1 MNIKYRPVKAFL
13 LAVDSG
19 SFTHAAGLLGV
30 TQPSFTALIQ
40 DLEHTLGVR
49 LFERGPRRVA
59 LSTAGE
65 RFLLHARRILD
76 GVEEAVAEAR
86 RAARGELG
94 ELRVGFTSSLPF
106 TDLLPDALNAY
117 RRRFP
122 QVRLQLREMFTPEQF
137 QSLVSGELDV
147 GFVRLQAGTPPA
159 GIVLREVARN
169 PLRLVVNA
177 AHRLAGAAQ
186 VHLAELA
193 GEDFI
198 SFPADVGTD
207 LPGVLRALCRQAGF
221 EPRIV
226 QTAREATTQIGL
238 VAAGLGVAVL
248 PAPLESVRIARVRYL
263 ALAEPEAQF
272 RLALAIREGE
282 PVPTLGGFLEVLESL
297 RAGEPP
303 LALSVPRQ

>member
-1 MNIKYRPVKAFL
+1 MELRHLRYFI
-13 LAVDSG
+13 AVAEELN
-19 SFTHAAGLLGV
+19 FTRAATRLHIG
-30 TQPSFTALIQ
+30 QPPLSMQIR
-40 DLEHTLGVR
+40 DLEEEIGVR

-137 QSLVSGELDV
+137 QALVRGELDV

-186 VHLAELA
+186 VRLAELA

-303 LALSVPRQ
+303 LALSVRRQ

>member
-1 MNIKYRPVKAFL
+1 MELRHLRYFI
-13 LAVDSG
+13 AVAEELN
-19 SFTHAAGLLGV
+19 FTRAATRLHIG
-30 TQPSFTALIQ
+30 QPPLSMQIR
-40 DLEHTLGVR
+40 DLEEEIGVR

-137 QSLVSGELDV
+137 QALVRGELDV

-198 SFPADVGTD
+198 SLPADVGTD

-297 RAGEPP
+297 RTGEPP

>member
-1 MNIKYRPVKAFL
+1 MELRHLRYFI
-13 LAVDSG
+13 AVAEELN
-19 SFTHAAGLLGV
+19 FTRAATRLHIG
-30 TQPSFTALIQ
+30 QPPLSMQIR
-40 DLEHTLGVR
+40 DLEEEIGVR

-137 QSLVSGELDV
+137 QALLRGELDV

-186 VHLAELA
+186 GHLAELA

-238 VAAGLGVAVL
+238 VAAGLGVALL

-297 RAGEPP
+297 RTGEPP

>member
-1 MNIKYRPVKAFL
+1 MMELRHLRYFI
-13 LAVDSG
+13 AVAEELN
-19 SFTHAAGLLGV
+19 FTRAAARLHIG
-30 TQPSFTALIQ
+30 QPPLSMQIR
-40 DLEHTLGVR
+40 DLEEEIGVR
-49 LFERGPRRVA
+49 LFERGPRRVV
-59 LSTAGE
+59 LSAAGE
-65 RFLLHARRILD
+65 RFLPHARSILEGLAD
-76 GVEEAVAEAR
+76 AVAEAR

-137 QSLVSGELDV
+137 QALVRGELDV

-186 VHLAELA
+186 VRLAELA

>member
-1 MNIKYRPVKAFL
+1 MELRHLRYFI
-13 LAVDSG
+13 AVAEELN
-19 SFTHAAGLLGV
+19 FTRAATRLHIG
-30 TQPSFTALIQ
+30 QPPLSMQIR
-40 DLEHTLGVR
+40 DLEEEIGVR

-137 QSLVSGELDV
+137 QALVRGELDV

-282 PVPTLGGFLEVLESL
+282 LVPTLGGFLEVLESL

>member
-1 MNIKYRPVKAFL
+1 MELRHLRYFA
-13 LAVDSG
+13 AVAEELN
-19 SFTHAAGLLGV
+19 FTRAATRLHIG
-30 TQPSFTALIQ
+30 QPPLSMQIR
-40 DLEHTLGVR
+40 DLEEEIGVR

-137 QSLVSGELDV
+137 QALVRGELDV

>member
-1 MNIKYRPVKAFL
+1 MMELRHLRYFI
-13 LAVDSG
+13 AVAEELN
-19 SFTHAAGLLGV
+19 FTRAATRLHIG
-30 TQPSFTALIQ
+30 QPPLSMQIR
-40 DLEHTLGVR
+40 DLEEEIGVR

-76 GVEEAVAEAR
+76 GVEEAVAKAR

-137 QSLVSGELDV
+137 QALVRGELDV

>member
-1 MNIKYRPVKAFL
+1 MELRHLRYFV
-13 LAVDSG
+13 AVAEELN
-19 SFTHAAGLLGV
+19 FTRAAARLRIG
-30 TQPSFTALIQ
+30 QPPLSMQIR
-40 DLEHTLGVR
+40 DLEEEVGAR

-59 LSTAGE
+59 LSAAGE
-65 RFLLHARRILD
+65 RFLPHARRILD

-122 QVRLQLREMFTPEQF
+122 AVRLQLRELFTPEQF
-137 QSLVSGELDV
+137 ATLARGELDV
-147 GFVRLQAGTPPA
+147 GFVRLQAGAPPS

-177 AHRLAGAAQ
+177 AHRLADAER
-186 VHLAELA
+186 VSIAELA
-193 GEDFI
+193 GEDFVG
-198 SFPADVGTD
+198 FPADVGTD
-207 LPGVLRALCRQAGF
+207 LPGVLRNLCRQAGF
-221 EPRIV
+221 EPRVV

-238 VAAGLGVAVL
+238 VAAGLGVALL

-272 RLALAIREGE
+272 RLALAVREGE
-282 PVPTLGGFLEVLESL
+282 PSPLLAGFLEVLERL
-297 RAGEPP
+297 RAGQ
-303 LALSVPRQ
+303 ASVT

>member
-1 MNIKYRPVKAFL
+1 M
-13 LAVDSG
+13 
-19 SFTHAAGLLGV
+19 
-30 TQPSFTALIQ
+30 
-40 DLEHTLGVR
+40 
-49 LFERGPRRVA
+49 A
-59 LSTAGE
+59 LSAAGE
-65 RFLLHARRILD
+65 RFLPHARRILD

-122 QVRLQLREMFTPEQF
+122 AVRLQLRELFTPEQF
-137 QSLVSGELDV
+137 AALARGELDV
-147 GFVRLQAGTPPA
+147 GFVRLQAGAPPA

-177 AHRLAGAAQ
+177 AHRLADAER
-186 VHLAELA
+186 VSIAELA
-193 GEDFI
+193 GEDFVG
-198 SFPADVGTD
+198 FPADVGTD
-207 LPGVLRALCRQAGF
+207 LPGVLRNLCRQAGF

-238 VAAGLGVAVL
+238 VAAGLGVALL

-272 RLALAIREGE
+272 RLALAVREGE
-282 PVPTLGGFLEVLESL
+282 PSPLLAGFLEVLERL
-297 RAGEPP
+297 HAGQ
-303 LALSVPRQ
+303 ASVT

>member
-1 MNIKYRPVKAFL
+1 MELRTCVSFI
-13 LAVDSG
+13 AVAEELN
-19 SFTHAAGLLGV
+19 FTRAATRLHIG
-30 TQPSFTALIQ
+30 QPPLSMQIR
-40 DLEHTLGVR
+40 DLEEEIGVR

-137 QSLVSGELDV
+137 QALVSGELDV

>member
-1 MNIKYRPVKAFL
+1 MELRHLRYFI
-13 LAVDSG
+13 AVAEELN
-19 SFTHAAGLLGV
+19 FTRAATRLHIG
-30 TQPSFTALIQ
+30 QPPLSMQIR
-40 DLEHTLGVR
+40 DLEEEIGVR

-137 QSLVSGELDV
+137 QALVRGELDV

-198 SFPADVGTD
+198 SFPADVGAD

>member
-1 MNIKYRPVKAFL
+1 MELRHLRYFV
-13 LAVDSG
+13 AVAEELN
-19 SFTHAAGLLGV
+19 FTRAAARLRIG
-30 TQPSFTALIQ
+30 QPPLSMQIR
-40 DLEHTLGVR
+40 DLEEEVGAR

-59 LSTAGE
+59 LSAAGE
-65 RFLLHARRILD
+65 RFLPHARRILD

-122 QVRLQLREMFTPEQF
+122 AVRLQLREMFTPEQF
-137 QSLVSGELDV
+137 VALGRDALDI
-147 GFVRLQAGTPPA
+147 GFVRLQAGAPPP

-169 PLRLVVNA
+169 PLRLAVNA
-177 AHRLAGAAQ
+177 AHRLADAER
-186 VHLAELA
+186 VSIAELA
-193 GEDFI
+193 GEDFVG
-198 SFPADVGTD
+198 FPADVGTD
-207 LPGVLRALCRQAGF
+207 LPGVLRNLCRQAGF
-221 EPRIV
+221 EPRVV

-238 VAAGLGVAVL
+238 VAAGLGVALL

-272 RLALAIREGE
+272 RLALAVREGE
-282 PVPTLGGFLEVLESL
+282 PSPLLAGFLEVLERL
-297 RAGEPP
+297 RAGQ
-303 LALSVPRQ
+303 ASVT

>member
-1 MNIKYRPVKAFL
+1 MELRHLRYFI
-13 LAVDSG
+13 AVAEELN
-19 SFTHAAGLLGV
+19 FTRAATRLHIG
-30 TQPSFTALIQ
+30 QPPLSMQIR
-40 DLEHTLGVR
+40 DLEEEIGVR

-137 QSLVSGELDV
+137 QSLVRGELDV

-186 VHLAELA
+186 VRLAELA

-303 LALSVPRQ
+303 LALSVRRQ

>member
-1 MNIKYRPVKAFL
+1 MELRHLRYFI
-13 LAVDSG
+13 AVAEELN
-19 SFTHAAGLLGV
+19 FTRAATRLHIG
-30 TQPSFTALIQ
+30 QPPLSMQIR
-40 DLEHTLGVR
+40 DLEEEIGVR

-137 QSLVSGELDV
+137 QALVRGELDV

-186 VHLAELA
+186 VRLAELA

-297 RAGEPP
+297 RTGEPP

>member
-1 MNIKYRPVKAFL
+1 MELRHLRYFI
-13 LAVDSG
+13 AVAEELN
-19 SFTHAAGLLGV
+19 FTRAATRLHIG
-30 TQPSFTALIQ
+30 QPPLSMQIR
-40 DLEHTLGVR
+40 DLEEEIGVR

-137 QSLVSGELDV
+137 QSLVRGELDV

-186 VHLAELA
+186 VRLAELA

-198 SFPADVGTD
+198 SFPADVCTD